1 MSNTKQLFQDAYS
14 KHCSNE
20 LIKMF
25 WNHVDQTLDLNQ
37 TIYPDNTEA
46 INEIGLCQRIAG
58 IPMLEEYLRGENED
72 SFTVE
77 NDTLYRRC
85 KYDNKQTIRVFSL
98 DELNH
103 IDEEINDYLLLSKS
117 TLMF

>member
-1 MSNTKQLFQDAYS
+1 MSNTKQLFQDAYNN
-14 KHCSNE
+14 HCSNE

-25 WNHVDQTLDLNQ
+25 WNYVDQTICLDKPE
-37 TIYPDNTEA
+37 TIKT
-46 INEIGLCQRIAG
+46 IGLCLRIAG

-77 NDTLYRRC
+77 KDTLYRRC

-98 DELNH
+98 DELNR
-103 IDEEINDYLLLSKS
+103 IDEEINDYLCHLN
-117 TLMF
+117 

>member
-1 MSNTKQLFQDAYS
+1 MSNTKQLFQDAYNE
-14 KHCSNE
+14 HCSNE
-20 LIKMF
+20 LIKKF
-25 WNHVDQTLDLNQ
+25 WNHVDQTLDLSQ
-37 TIYPDNTEA
+37 TICPNDIEA
-46 INEIGLCQRIAG
+46 INEIHLCRCVAR

-85 KYDNKQTIRVFSL
+85 KYDNKQIIRVFSL

-103 IDEEINDYLLLSKS
+103 IDEEINDYLLLSKP